1 MKRKDCMANTIMPE
15 QTKGTRLD
23 MRVDGCKVQL
33 NFPHES
39 ENAAVNDIKRMMLSG
54 AVNP

>member
-1 MKRKDCMANTIMPE
+1 MKRKDCIDNTIMPE

-23 MRVDGCKVQL
+23 MLVDGCKVQL

-39 ENAAVNDIKRMMLSG
+39 ENSAVNDIKRMMLSG